1 MTKKEFADVIG
12 LKPRQIDNLVLDG
25 LPRTKRGRSYD
36 YEIEAVVWYFRR
48 REERE
53 KTTRPDLKESQERF
67 EAARARK
74 MEIELELLQGESVK
88 AVAAREELGRV
99 LDRLRAR
106 LMNVPATV
114 APRMVGCKT
123 VRQATAQLEEG
134 MREALAVL
142 QATVDEDNDD
152 NSGHNGRR
160 PPKKK
165 AAKRATR
172 RGSRKASPAS

>member
-1 MTKKEFADVIG
+1 LNKKQFADTIG

-36 YEIEAVVWYFRR
+36 YGIEAVVWYYQRR
-48 REERE
+48 IDRD
-53 KTTRPDLKESQERF
+53 KATRPDLKESQERF
-67 EAARARK
+67 EAARAKK
-74 MEIELELLQGESVK
+74 MELELELLQAESVK
-88 AVAAREELGRV
+88 AHVAREELGRI

-106 LMNVPATV
+106 LLNVPATA

-142 QATVDEDNDD
+142 QETADEDND
-152 NSGHNGRR
+152 GTRHNGRR
-160 PPKKK
+160 RAKKK
-165 AAKRATR
+165 AAKRTAR
-172 RGSRKASPAS
+172 RGSRKTSSSP

>member
-1 MTKKEFADVIG
+1 MTKKQFADAIG

-25 LPRTKRGRSYD
+25 LPRIKRGRSFD
-36 YEIEAVVWYFRR
+36 YGIEAVVWYFRR

-106 LMNVPATV
+106 LLNVPATA

-142 QATVDEDNDD
+142 QATADEDDD
-152 NSGHNGRR
+152 SSGHNGRR
-160 PPKKK
+160 PAKKK
-165 AAKRATR
+165 AAKRAVR
-172 RGSRKASPAS
+172 RGPRKASSAS

>member
-1 MTKKEFADVIG
+1 MATGSTRWSGTSAGGK
-12 LKPRQIDNLVLDG
+12 
-25 LPRTKRGRSYD
+25 
-36 YEIEAVVWYFRR
+36 
-48 REERE
+48 RE
-53 KTTRPDLKESQERF
+53 KATRPDLKESQERF

-106 LMNVPATV
+106 LLNVPATA

-142 QATVDEDNDD
+142 QETADEDDD
-152 NSGHNGRR
+152 SSGHNGRR
-160 PPKKK
+160 PAKKK
-165 AAKRATR
+165 AAKRTAR
-172 RGSRKASPAS
+172 RGPRKASSAS